1 MPTRVKARL
10 RPALSLS
17 KGPRKRLGLG
27 AGIGKTAPNRQSQGT
42 DMVNFPDAEG
52 GHDSNFPV
60 HVRNYLSF
68 MTILKWAM
76 IFVAITTAIVLYVI
90 SN

>member
-1 MPTRVKARL
+1 
-10 RPALSLS
+10 
-17 KGPRKRLGLG
+17 
-27 AGIGKTAPNRQSQGT
+27 
-42 DMVNFPDAEG
+42 MVNVPDREG
-52 GHDSNFPV
+52 SHDSNFPV

-68 MTILKWAM
+68 MTILKWSM